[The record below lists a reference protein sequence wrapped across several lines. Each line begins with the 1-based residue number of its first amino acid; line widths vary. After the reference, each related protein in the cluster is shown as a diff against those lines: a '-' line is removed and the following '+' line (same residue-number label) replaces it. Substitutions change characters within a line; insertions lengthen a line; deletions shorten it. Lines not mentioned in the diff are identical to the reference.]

1 VDRKKKPSR
10 LQDHLKT
17 NPSDAAASRQLEYWK
32 NPGAAPDNSASDS
45 TVGKELAAVNSAVIA
60 LPVASNWMPSDVDE
74 KMPPV
79 DANAGC
85 SLDEIV
91 PRAGERLVT
100 LVHDV
105 DRFTATE
112 LLFDELI
119 NKWGMAGP
127 PERRT
132 FDYVVAMEEIRP
144 GYLSVDEYRNSG
156 GKPAEFPDGVITN
169 GLPALVM
176 VFHPFY
182 AANYEMTCEG
192 LAKWSGAPAW
202 QVHFRQRPDKPV
214 TNHGYRMG
222 RNGPSYPVALKGR
235 AWISADNYQI
245 VRLETDLL
253 KPIPAIRL
261 AAEHTA
267 VEYSSVT
274 FREGNVR
281 LWLPQTAEV
290 FFDWNGRRVH
300 RRHTFN
306 NYMLFA
312 VDEKV
317 RIASPKGAET
327 PGATIEK
334 PADPQP

>member
-1 VDRKKKPSR
+1 
-10 LQDHLKT
+10 
-17 NPSDAAASRQLEYWK
+17 
-32 NPGAAPDNSASDS
+32 
-45 TVGKELAAVNSAVIA
+45 
-60 LPVASNWMPSDVDE
+60 
-74 KMPPV
+74 
-79 DANAGC
+79 
-85 SLDEIV
+85 
-91 PRAGERLVT
+91 
-100 LVHDV
+100 
-105 DRFTATE
+105 
-112 LLFDELI
+112 
-119 NKWGMAGP
+119 
-127 PERRT
+127 
-132 FDYVVAMEEIRP
+132 
-144 GYLSVDEYRNSG
+144 
-156 GKPAEFPDGVITN
+156 
-169 GLPALVM
+169 M

-214 TNHGYRMG
+214 TNRGYRMG

-267 VEYSSVT
+267 IEYSSVT

-327 PGATIEK
+327 PEATIEK
-334 PADPQP
+334 PANPQP